1 MSGFEMVFALFGLLL
16 GLAIAEVLAG
26 FAQTWKARL
35 RAEVRGAEPVRIG
48 WLVPLLGLVVIM
60 DQTAFWLHAYALR
73 EAIPLTFLSLLAV
86 LTVVGGYYLLATF
99 VFPDE
104 PDAWPDFD
112 DYYLRTNRIVIGGI
126 LLINFAVIGFAVAL
140 EAAGTAIVEAE
151 TRGPVGDA
159 ALLLALPSLIALF
172 FVKSKRANLALLILL
187 NALVLVEAAAGAWG
201 A

>member
-1 MSGFEMVFALFGLLL
+1 MTGFEMVFALFGLLL
-16 GLAIAEVLAG
+16 GLAIAELLTG

-35 RAEVRGAEPVRIG
+35 RAEVAGKAPVRVG
-48 WLVPLLGLVVIM
+48 WLVPLLGLLVIM

-73 EAIPLTFLSLLAV
+73 EAIPLTFLSLLGV
-86 LTVVGGYYLLATF
+86 LLVVGGYYLLATF

-112 DYYLRTNRIVIGGI
+112 DYYLRINRIVIGGI
-126 LLINFAVIGFAVAL
+126 VLINFAVIGAAAALQAGGAV
-140 EAAGTAIVEAE
+140 IVEAE
-151 TRGPVGDA
+151 TRGPIADV
-159 ALLLALPSLIALF
+159 ALVLALPTTIALF

-187 NALVLVEAAAGAWG
+187 NALVLVDAVAGATG